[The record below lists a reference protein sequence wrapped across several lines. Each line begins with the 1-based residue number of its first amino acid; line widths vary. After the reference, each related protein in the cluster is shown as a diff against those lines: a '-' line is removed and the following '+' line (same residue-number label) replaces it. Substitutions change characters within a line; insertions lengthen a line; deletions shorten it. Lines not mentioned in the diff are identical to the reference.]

1 MDTINETLPVRAD
14 FLEIKRRRGDERPLE
29 RIRAHYVLERTL
41 AARLMNAPKAQRAQ
55 VYSQVYAEL
64 FASLPDHPQHAAV
77 TSAEQRE
84 NDIAYMNVSL
94 GPQSTFLEIGCGDAA
109 MSFAVA
115 GRVKQ
120 AVGLDV
126 TDALIDFQAA
136 PANFAYL
143 RTASTDIALADNSVD
158 IAYSNQLM
166 EHLHPDDAEDQ
177 LREILRVLRRGG
189 VYSCK
194 TPNRITGPHDVSEYF
209 DHAATGFH
217 LCEYTYGSIRRL
229 LRKAGFS
236 DVQFFL
242 NTHGMCLPFPYWLAR
257 LAEMAMTTVPRLRS
271 MHYMRNLMPLNVV
284 ATKSHGMQWHTVGML
299 P

>member
-1 MDTINETLPVRAD
+1 MDTINETLAVRPD
-14 FLEIKRRRGDERPLE
+14 FLEIKRRRGDERRLE
-29 RIRAHYVLERTL
+29 RIRAHYLLERQL
-41 AARLMNAPKAQRAQ
+41 AARLRNAPKAQRAR

-64 FASLPDHPQHAAV
+64 FASLPDHPQHAAS
-77 TSAEQRE
+77 TSGEQRQR
-84 NDIAYMNVSL
+84 DIAYMNVTL

-115 GRVKQ
+115 ERVKQ
-120 AVGLDV
+120 VVGLDV
-126 TDALIDFQAA
+126 TDALIDFSSA
-136 PANFAYL
+136 PPNFAYL

-177 LREILRVLRRGG
+177 LRDILRVLKPGG

-209 DHAATGFH
+209 GHAATGFH

-229 LRKAGFS
+229 FLKAGFC
-236 DVQFFL
+236 DVRFFL

-257 LAEMAMTTVPRLRS
+257 LAEMAMATVPRLRG

-284 ATKSHGMQWHTVGML
+284 ATKSHGAHWHAVGML